1 MLKSAD
7 GLTASMTGEITA
19 VGTSNASTVA
29 SGNTINVYAAE
40 GQDVNQLAEIISEKL
55 DEMTRRKGAIFA

>member
-1 MLKSAD
+1 
-7 GLTASMTGEITA
+7 MTGEITA

-29 SGNTINVYAAE
+29 SGNTINAGGNTIIVNAAE

-55 DEMTRRKGAIFA
+55 DEMTRRKGAVYA